1 MTTFGIEEEFFF
13 LDPETMMPANV
24 AADVHRRLAA
34 DPRWGE
40 HAHPE
45 FLASQVE
52 FATPV
57 FETLAEAGDQLA
69 AFRREV
75 DADAGRHAVCVAS
88 VGTSPDAPR
97 FPSITDV
104 DRYHRIVRDMAG
116 IIADHQMSG
125 LHVHVGIPSREHG
138 VAALNAVRPWLP
150 LLTAMTGNS
159 PLWRGH
165 VTGYESW
172 RTVQLRRWTTAG
184 CPPRFA
190 DAADYERRTHD
201 MLGLGGLVELALIAW
216 NVRLSEHLPTIE
228 FRMSDAQLTTDDT
241 LLVAALCRAFVMR
254 AIDEHDRFG
263 SDPAAIRP
271 LRSVDDP
278 DPDPP
283 PELLSAATLHAAHAG
298 LSGGAFDPAS
308 GRLAPAHELV
318 RRLERHLTEPLER
331 AGDREL
337 VHRLVARLLR
347 DGTGAQRQLAAW
359 HRGGIAGLRRLFAS
373 TITARPSTT
382 SAAGPGSRSTGGR
395 TGGPASETGRR
406 IQSNG

>member
-13 LDPETMMPANV
+13 LDPETMLPADV
-24 AADVHRRLAA
+24 AADVRERLVA
-34 DPRWGE
+34 DPAWGE
-40 HAHPE
+40 SVHPE

-57 FETLAEAGDQLA
+57 FEDLAVAADRLL
-69 AFRREV
+69 AFRREI

-88 VGTSPDAPR
+88 VGTPPDAHP
-97 FPSITDV
+97 FPSITDT

-116 IIADHQMSG
+116 VIADHQMSG
-125 LHVHVGIPSREHG
+125 LHVHVGISSREHG

-159 PLWRGH
+159 PLWRGY

-190 DAADYERRTHD
+190 DAADYDRRTRG
-201 MLGLGGLVELALIAW
+201 MLGVGGLADLALIAW

-228 FRMSDAQLTTDDT
+228 FRMADAQLTADDT
-241 LLVAALCRAFVMR
+241 LLVAALCRALVAR

-263 SDPAAIRP
+263 ADRGAIRP

-278 DPDPP
+278 APDHDIP
-283 PELLSAATLHAAHAG
+283 PELLSAATLHAAHTG
-298 LSGGAFDPAS
+298 LSGGAFDPAT
-308 GRLAPAHELV
+308 GGLAPAADVV
-318 RRLERHLTEPLER
+318 RSLERYLAGPLER

-337 VHRLVARLLR
+337 VHELVARLLR
-347 DGTGAQRQLAAW
+347 DGTGAARQLAAW
-359 HRGGIAGLRRLFAS
+359 NRAGIAGLRRLFAS
-373 TITARPSTT
+373 TITARPSTDSIERLT
-382 SAAGPGSRSTGGR
+382 WPTTRFPTLTQEHIEARP
-395 TGGPASETGRR
+395 
-406 IQSNG
+406 